1 MIKVLLTYCLSIL
14 LVSPYALG
22 KEIFTIEHIEQ
33 HLTEKN
39 PYIYSAIGRQYIDTA
54 RIQTAQGDL
63 DTRLYGAYDKKEYP
77 ISTGEF
83 SDVFLSK
90 PTENGTEFIAGYRKA
105 EGIQEYNNI
114 KTGNDGEF
122 RVGVKVPVF
131 SLLNEMN
138 ERKYKIDSAKINA
151 TKSTFH
157 AQNNLRNLYAKIM
170 LSYYELLYYHELVK
184 LEKRLYAKAKKRNG
198 FIEQKVNSG
207 DLAPIELLESDQQI
221 ISREQRVLRTKRS
234 YTQALQTFLKYMNI
248 RQKEFD
254 RKYALPTLKMLK
266 KEKIILGNAIRKA
279 LESRQD
285 LKALEYHKTKL
296 DLDTA
301 YNSLEKYP
309 KLNLFAYGV
318 HDIEYGEGVK
328 VGLQFE
334 MPLERRKYK
343 GKSAEI
349 KKSVIQL
356 QEERNRLILELK
368 ANLSN
373 LTYSFDTINKNIE
386 LVRKE
391 TKIVESL
398 EKMENK
404 KYEVGSSDL
413 FQVNQRE
420 VLTLEVKRKQL
431 EYYLNALMTQQ
442 EIKREMGESSLHFKE

>member
-1 MIKVLLTYCLSIL
+1 MIKILLRYCLSIL
-14 LVSPYALG
+14 IVSPYAFS
-22 KEIFTIEHIEQ
+22 KEIFTVEYIERY
-33 HLTEKN
+33 LTEKN
-39 PYIYSAIGRQYIDTA
+39 PYIYSAIGQQYIDTA

-77 ISTGEF
+77 VSTGEF
-83 SDVFLSK
+83 SDIFLSK
-90 PTENGTEFIAGYRKA
+90 PTESGTEFIAGYRKA

-114 KTGNDGEF
+114 KTGNEGEF

-131 SLLNEMN
+131 SLLNEMS

-151 TKSTFH
+151 TKSTFY
-157 AQNNLRNLYAKIM
+157 AQNNLRNLYAQIM

-184 LEKRLYAKAKKRNG
+184 LEKGLYAKAKKRNT
-198 FIEQKVNSG
+198 FIEQKVKLG

-221 ISREQRVLRTKRS
+221 ISREQRVIRTKRS

-266 KEKIILGNAIRKA
+266 KEKIIFENAMRKA
-279 LESRQD
+279 IESRQD
-285 LKALEYHKTKL
+285 LKALEYQKTKL

-301 YNSLEKYP
+301 YNNLEKYP

-318 HDIEYGEGVK
+318 HDIEYGDGVK

-334 MPLERRKYK
+334 MPLERRKYQ
-343 GKSAEI
+343 GKRAEI
-349 KKSVIQL
+349 KRSVIQL
-356 QEERNRLILELK
+356 EEEKNRLILELK

-373 LTYSFDTINKNIE
+373 LIYSLDAINQNIE
-386 LVRKE
+386 LGRKE

-398 EKMENK
+398 ENMENK

-420 VLTLEVKRKQL
+420 ILTLEVKRKQL
-431 EYYLNALMTQQ
+431 EYYLNALMIEQ
-442 EIKREMGESSLHFKE
+442 EIKRETGELIRTF

>member
-1 MIKVLLTYCLSIL
+1 MINILPRYYLFIL
-14 LVSPYALG
+14 LVSPYILG
-22 KEIFTIEHIEQ
+22 KEIFTVEHVEQ

-39 PYIYSAIGRQYIDTA
+39 PYIYSAIGRQYIDEA
-54 RIQTAQGDL
+54 RIETAQGDL
-63 DTRLYGAYDKKEYP
+63 DTRLFGAYDKKDYP
-77 ISTGEF
+77 VSTGEF

-122 RVGVKVPVF
+122 RIGVKVPVF

-157 AQNNLRNLYAKIM
+157 AQNNLRNLYAQIM
-170 LSYYELLYYHELVK
+170 LSYYKLLYYHELVK
-184 LEKRLYAKAKKRNG
+184 LEKRLYVKAKKRNG
-198 FIEQKVNSG
+198 FIEQKVNAG

-234 YTQALQTFLKYMNI
+234 YTQALQSFLKYMNI
-248 RQKEFD
+248 PQNDFD
-254 RKYALPTLKMLK
+254 QKYALPTLKMLK
-266 KEKIILGNAIRKA
+266 KEKIILESAMRKA

-285 LKALEYHKTKL
+285 IKALEYQRTKL

-301 YNSLEKYP
+301 YNSLDKYP

-318 HDIEYGEGVK
+318 HDMEYGEGVK

-334 MPLERRKYK
+334 MPLERRKYE
-343 GKSAEI
+343 GKKVEI

-356 QEERNRLILELK
+356 EEEKNRLILELK

-373 LTYSFDTINKNIE
+373 LIYSLDTINQNIE
-386 LVRKE
+386 LGRKE

-420 VLTLEVKRKQL
+420 ILTLEVKRKQL
-431 EYYLNALMTQQ
+431 EYYLNALMVQQ
-442 EIKREMGESSLHFKE
+442 EIKRETGELIRTF

>member
-1 MIKVLLTYCLSIL
+1 MTKILLRYCLSIL
-14 LVSPYALG
+14 IVSLYASG
-22 KEIFTIEHIEQ
+22 KEIFTVEYIERY
-33 HLTEKN
+33 LTEKN

-63 DTRLYGAYDKKEYP
+63 DTRLYGAYDKKDYP
-77 ISTGEF
+77 VSTGEF
-83 SDVFLSK
+83 SDIFLSK
-90 PTENGTEFIAGYRKA
+90 PTESGVEFIGGYRKA

-114 KTGNDGEF
+114 KTGNEGEF

-131 SLLNEMN
+131 SLLNEMS

-151 TKSTFH
+151 TTSTFN
-157 AQNNLRNLYAKIM
+157 AQNNLRNLYAQIM
-170 LSYYELLYYHELVK
+170 LSYYKLLYYHELVK

-207 DLAPIELLESDQQI
+207 NLAPIELLESDQQI
-221 ISREQRVLRTKRS
+221 ISREQRVIRRKQS

-266 KEKIILGNAIRKA
+266 KEKIILENAMRKA

-285 LKALEYHKTKL
+285 LKALEYQKTKL

-309 KLNLFAYGV
+309 KLNFFAYGV
-318 HDIEYGEGVK
+318 HDMEYGEGVK

-334 MPLERRKYK
+334 MPLERRKYE
-343 GKSAEI
+343 GKRAEI

-356 QEERNRLILELK
+356 EEKKNRLILELK

-373 LTYSFDTINKNIE
+373 LTYSLDAINQNIE
-386 LVRKE
+386 LGRKE
-391 TKIVESL
+391 MKIVESL

-420 VLTLEVKRKQL
+420 IITLEVKRKQL
-431 EYYLNALMTQQ
+431 EYYLNALMIEQ
-442 EIKREMGESSLHFKE
+442 EIKRETGELIRTF